1 MLFKRAELLLLTLS
15 QIIQPKG
22 LKFGSVGSNNNGS
35 YHGNCQATLNIAAMI
50 CLVCNALETGM
61 SSKGKKFMES
71 IELFRLVKTGG
82 TAGS

>member
-1 MLFKRAELLLLTLS
+1 
-15 QIIQPKG
+15 
-22 LKFGSVGSNNNGS
+22 
-35 YHGNCQATLNIAAMI
+35 MI

-61 SSKGKKFMES
+61 SSERKKFIEP